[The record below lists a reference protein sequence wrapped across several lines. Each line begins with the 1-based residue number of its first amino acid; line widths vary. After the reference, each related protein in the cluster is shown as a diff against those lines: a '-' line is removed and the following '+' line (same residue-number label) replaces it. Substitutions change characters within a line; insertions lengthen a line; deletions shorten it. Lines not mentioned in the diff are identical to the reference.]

1 MIQVTIEEAQ
11 RRLPEL
17 LAMVQ
22 AGEGIHIQAENGWTF
37 QVGAVPPLPQP
48 ADPPRTGFG
57 CCKGLIWM
65 AEDFD
70 APLDGGR
77 EKGSGTESS
86 VRV

>member
-22 AGEGIHIQAENGWTF
+22 AGEGIHIQAEDGWIF
-37 QVGAVPPLPQP
+37 QVGAVPPSPQP
-48 ADPPRTGFG
+48 VDRPATGFG

-70 APLDGGR
+70 APLDELR
-77 EKGSGTESS
+77 EYME
-86 VRV
+86 